1 MTTRRHFKESTL
13 LAIDVLLAQMP
24 AGDAEAAALHAR
36 ARAYSQECGCAMG
49 AIFLSVSLVLALI
62 YLATTGGLGVRTGIV
77 GVMFVFLASM
87 LGKMTGLV
95 LARAKL
101 ARLRW
106 SLARRLQGT
115 SPRHVY
121 MH

>member
-1 MTTRRHFKESTL
+1 MTTHRHFKERTL

-24 AGDAEAAALHAR
+24 ADDGEAAALHAR
-36 ARAYSQECGCAMG
+36 ARTFSQECGCAMG
-49 AIFLSVSLVLALI
+49 ASFLSASLVLAMI
-62 YLATTGGLGVRTGIV
+62 YFVTTGDLGVRSGIA
-77 GVMFVFLASM
+77 GVTFVVLASM

-101 ARLRW
+101 ALLRW
-106 SLARRLQGT
+106 SLARRLQRT
-115 SPRHVY
+115 SSRHVY